1 MEDYNT
7 APFLLNKG
15 MGFQY
20 FQSME
25 KAWAD
30 PEFGITQYLG
40 KVRIQFDKNSNQP
53 NFDTFDLFVNKIQ
66 FFDAELDFD

>member
-1 MEDYNT
+1 
-7 APFLLNKG
+7 
-15 MGFQY
+15 
-20 FQSME
+20 ME